1 MLTSDFSDRLE
12 KLKKRIGDKDINL
25 EEFEKEE
32 ELILSGGESLSI
44 EFEDK
49 DIQVMLIEIPVMHNM
64 FTNTEE
70 KYKLLPR

>member
-1 MLTSDFSDRLE
+1 MLTADFTERLE
-12 KLKKRIGDKDINL
+12 KLKKRIGEKDLNL

-32 ELILSGGESLSI
+32 ELILSGSQSLINI

-49 DIQVMLIEIPVMHNM
+49 DIQVMLIDIPVMHNM

-70 KYKLLPR
+70 K